1 MSSGARCEEALPGT
15 ALGGIAMSILTFYY
29 GKRKAK
35 FSKKVGSYQK
45 LQNIAWA
52 VRALALSK
60 WGAGFR
66 QPERFLKARNV
77 TFLKRCPTGRFRI
90 MYSPSRTEPPAY
102 RDVGK

>member
-45 LQNIAWA
+45 LQNFGGA
-52 VRALALSK
+52 VRALALSN
-60 WGAGFR
+60 GARVFR
-66 QPERFLKARNV
+66 QPERFLKA
-77 TFLKRCPTGRFRI
+77 
-90 MYSPSRTEPPAY
+90 
-102 RDVGK
+102 

>member
-45 LQNIAWA
+45 LQNIGGSSSTC
-52 VRALALSK
+52 VFK
-60 WGAGFR
+60 WGR
-66 QPERFLKARNV
+66 QS
-77 TFLKRCPTGRFRI
+77 
-90 MYSPSRTEPPAY
+90 SPVLAASKEEDEGLR
-102 RDVGK
+102 